1 MSGSIGIIGA
11 MEIEVKSLVSAMEN
25 PVKTETANLSFYSG
39 KLKGKDVTV
48 VQSGVGK
55 INAALCAQI
64 LCREFKCSC
73 VINTG
78 IAGAMAEGLGIFD
91 FVVSTAAVHHDVD
104 VKIFGYDFGHVP
116 GMPVRDFPADEKLVS
131 AVEKAFAQS
140 ETCKNHKLVK
150 GLVASGDQFISSGE
164 KKNFIKTNFQAA
176 CCEMEGASIAH
187 ACYLNKTPFVIIRC
201 MSDMADDSA
210 TSTYTFNEETAAA
223 ESADVMLNLIEFLD

>member
-1 MSGSIGIIGA
+1 MIGIIGA
-11 MEIEVKSLVSAMEN
+11 MEIEVKNLVSTMEN
-25 PVKTETANLSFYSG
+25 PNKTETANLVFYTG
-39 KLKGKDVTV
+39 KLSGKDVTV

-64 LCREFKCSC
+64 LCREFKCDC

-104 VKIFGYDFGHVP
+104 VKIFGYEFGHVP
-116 GMPVRDFPADEKLVS
+116 GLPVRDFPADEKLVA
-131 AVEKAFAQS
+131 AVERAFAAS
-140 ETCKNHKLVK
+140 ETCKDHKLVK

-164 KKNFIKTNFQAA
+164 KKSFIKSNFNAA

-187 ACYLNKTPFVIIRC
+187 ACYLNKTPFVIVRC
-201 MSDMADDSA
+201 MSDMADDAA
-210 TSTYTFNEETAAA
+210 TSTYTFNEETAAG
-223 ESADVMLNLIEFLD
+223 ESTELMMNLIKEI